1 MTLSTVMD
9 RRDVLK
15 LVGATGIVSF
25 VPRVVLSSVPA
36 RAAAP
41 MVVLADP
48 RYHNSSIFAKSL
60 ERYSAKRLLLVSDR
74 ARLWSQS
81 IEPELRCG
89 LQYLAGLTLESD
101 LFVLDRLAEGSGARA
116 SYVGFHDWRCQEAS
130 AHTLSGS
137 ILLDPIAASL
147 AAGERNW
154 AERLGQALVSA
165 KELCQEEYKLTVS
178 CTIPAGHGPRFFV
191 SWLMRWRA

>member
-1 MTLSTVMD
+1 MTLPTVLD
-9 RRDVLK
+9 RRDALK

-25 VPRVVLSSVPA
+25 VPRLVLSSVPA
-36 RAAAP
+36 RAAAS

-48 RYHNSSIFAKSL
+48 RYHDSQIFAESL
-60 ERYSAKRLLLVSDR
+60 ERYSAKRLLLASDR
-74 ARLWSQS
+74 AGLWSQS
-81 IEPELRCG
+81 IEPELRGG

-101 LFVLDRLAEGSGARA
+101 LFVLDRLAEGSGAGA
-116 SYVGFHDWRCQEAS
+116 SYVGFHDWRRREAC

-147 AAGERNW
+147 AAGEGNW

-165 KELCQEEYKLTVS
+165 KEICQEEDKLTVS
-178 CTIPAGHGPRFFV
+178 CTIPGGHGPRFFV